1 MFEDL
6 IEALFNVDVNVRPSV
21 KPEVNSF
28 ELKGLVGLPIQV
40 NQVTAQIEVQ
50 EAS

>member
-6 IEALFNVDVNVRPSV
+6 IEALFNIDVDVRPSV
-21 KPEVNSF
+21 KPEMNSF
-28 ELKGLVGLPIQV
+28 EFKGIVGLPIQV

-50 EAS
+50 

>member
-6 IEALFNVDVNVRPSV
+6 IEALFSIDVDVRPSV

-28 ELKGLVGLPIQV
+28 ELRGLVGLPIQV
-40 NQVTAQIEVQ
+40 NKVEVQIEVQ
-50 EAS
+50 

>member
-6 IEALFNVDVNVRPSV
+6 IEALFNVDVDVRPSV

-28 ELKGLVGLPIQV
+28 ELRGLVGLPIQTNKV
-40 NQVTAQIEVQ
+40 EVQIEVQ
-50 EAS
+50 EVS

>member
-6 IEALFNVDVNVRPSV
+6 IEALFNVDVDVRPSV

-28 ELKGLVGLPIQV
+28 ELRGLVGLPIQANKV
-40 NQVTAQIEVQ
+40 EVQIEVQ
-50 EAS
+50 

>member
-6 IEALFNVDVNVRPSV
+6 IEALFNVDVDVRPSV

-28 ELKGLVGLPIQV
+28 ELGGVVGVLAEFNPLNTSIQ
-40 NQVTAQIEVQ
+40 I
-50 EAS
+50 S

>member
-6 IEALFNVDVNVRPSV
+6 IEALFNIDVDVRPSV

-28 ELKGLVGLPIQV
+28 ELRGLVGLPIQINRV
-40 NQVTAQIEVQ
+40 EAQVEVQ
-50 EAS
+50 